1 MNKRDKQQGSDA
13 KTGGLGEMFKGL
25 SDLIERLGDLA
36 DQGEELS
43 HNSTTEGKSPSGKPL
58 RAVYGFSVKFGGG
71 NEGMK
76 VEPFGH
82 TRAAAP
88 RTTPKDNRE
97 AQKAAPVHEVR
108 EPMVDLF
115 EEKDGVHLVA
125 EMPGIAASDVR
136 LEIKEDILVLKAESG
151 DKKYWKELVLPR
163 PYRREDAAITCNNGM
178 VEIWLK

>member
-1 MNKRDKQQGSDA
+1 MFKKDKQQGSDG

-36 DQGEELS
+36 EHGEELNHS
-43 HNSTTEGKSPSGKPL
+43 STSEGKSPSGKPL

-88 RTTPKDNRE
+88 RATQKDNRSAE
-97 AQKAAPVHEVR
+97 KAAPVHEVR

-125 EMPGIAASDVR
+125 EMPGVAAADVR
-136 LEIKEDILVLKAESG
+136 LEIQEDILVLKAESG

>member
-1 MNKRDKQQGSDA
+1 MAKRDTKEGTDT
-13 KTGGLGEMFKGL
+13 KTGLGVMFKGL

-36 DQGEELS
+36 EQGEEL
-43 HNSTTEGKSPSGKPL
+43 NQTKTKEGESPSGKPL

-71 NEGMK
+71 QEGMK

-82 TRAAAP
+82 TRASAP
-88 RTTPKDNRE
+88 RNAPSRDKE
-97 AQKAAPVHEVR
+97 KAAPVHEVR

-125 EMPGIAASDVR
+125 EMPGVAASDVK
-136 LEIKEDILVLKAESG
+136 LEIKEDILILKAESG
-151 DKKYWKELVLPR
+151 DKKYWKEMVLPR
-163 PYRREDAAITCNNGM
+163 AYLRENASITCNNGM